1 MDNSSS
7 VRQFCIFV
15 CLILGVSVE
24 ISASHQWYGKI
35 SVDAQSIAND
45 NIGTKTDIK
54 SNASKFGVKGKFNF
68 SDDSDINLVY
78 QAEYQ
83 FDPVDGKARGDEGT
97 FKQRNTFI
105 GIQTDLGTLFAG
117 THDSAFKKSQLKID
131 LFNDLAP
138 DIKNVLQ
145 GENRLEDFVGFTTPK
160 YMGKISATFN
170 SIKNPSSSGNNY
182 SSYSV
187 NYSNQTFQAALA
199 IDQSMKGYDGTRV
212 AILIPFSRSQVGL
225 LIQKTTKLLSSAK
238 KNGHVIS
245 FSRKIASKGTLKFQ
259 YASSSMKIDSGKQTS
274 IGYDFRLKKNLKFF
288 TFYSQLDSSDIA
300 KEKDIFSAGLEYK
313 Y

>member
-15 CLILGVSVE
+15 YLILGVSVE

-45 NIGTKTDIK
+45 NRGTKTDIK

-138 DIKNVLQ
+138 V
-145 GENRLEDFVGFTTPK
+145 
-160 YMGKISATFN
+160 
-170 SIKNPSSSGNNY
+170 
-182 SSYSV
+182 SY
-187 NYSNQTFQAALA
+187 THL
-199 IDQSMKGYDGTRV
+199 T
-212 AILIPFSRSQVGL
+212 LP
-225 LIQKTTKLLSSAK
+225 TKRI
-238 KNGHVIS
+238 V
-245 FSRKIASKGTLKFQ
+245 
-259 YASSSMKIDSGKQTS
+259 
-274 IGYDFRLKKNLKFF
+274 
-288 TFYSQLDSSDIA
+288 
-300 KEKDIFSAGLEYK
+300 
-313 Y
+313 